1 MDLALIG
8 LILGCFSG
16 AALVGVWS
24 YRTGRASENQKF
36 NPPSKT
42 TVVLTGVLMA
52 FMVPYALSRD
62 ILESWQAFAIFI
74 FASFASGMVGY
85 CGALILMLFI
95 GSKDE
100 D

>member
-16 AALVGVWS
+16 AALVGVWAE
-24 YRTGRASENQKF
+24 RTGLGPSEQKF

-42 TVVLTGVLMA
+42 TVILTGVLMI
-52 FMVPYALSRD
+52 FMVPYALIRD
-62 ILESWQAFAIFI
+62 ILESWQAFAIFM

-85 CGALILMLFI
+85 CGALLFMLFF
-95 GSKDE
+95 GSKDK